1 MTTRPFSTKAAL
13 SYGWAKTIDHL
24 NLFIPL
30 CLIGWVLSALQA
42 GINRWHGAA
51 TLMRWLIAPV
61 LFLATVQMS
70 IVWVRTILRVQDD
83 RAPTTTELTHV
94 DLAELFQY
102 MLGSL
107 LYGLVVACGMVL
119 LVVPGVLWAINP
131 DTGQQVWGNKV
142 GRGSANGGV
151 HWGMAYDGQRIFV
164 PNNDS
169 NRPASPTENP
179 AWGPGISAVNAMTG
193 EIEWSYNN
201 NARDCGQDFPVAK
214 ARKPA
219 PEWRMQAV
227 TAPID
232 RKSVV

>member
-1 MTTRPFSTKAAL
+1 MTTRLFSTRAAL

-119 LVVPGVLWAINP
+119 LVVPGVLWAIKYCCTP
-131 DTGQQVWGNKV
+131 FLIVDRGLDPLTAMRRSAELTGPVRGQLFTFGLTLLGVNILGALALGV
-142 GRGSANGGV
+142 GLL
-151 HWGMAYDGQRIFV
+151 FTV
-164 PNNDS
+164 P
-169 NRPASPTENP
+169 
-179 AWGPGISAVNAMTG
+179 
-193 EIEWSYNN
+193 
-201 NARDCGQDFPVAK
+201 
-214 ARKPA
+214 
-219 PEWRMQAV
+219 V
-227 TAPID
+227 TALALGQVYRQLLHSADELHAAQREHGPP
-232 RKSVV
+232 VLV